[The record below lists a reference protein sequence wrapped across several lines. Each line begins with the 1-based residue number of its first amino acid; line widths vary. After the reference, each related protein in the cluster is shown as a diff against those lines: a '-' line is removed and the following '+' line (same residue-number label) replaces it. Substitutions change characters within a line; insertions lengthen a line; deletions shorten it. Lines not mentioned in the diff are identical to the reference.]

1 MGFRREWLPLGILVL
16 AAGLMAG
23 CIYSFKGSLPS
34 YIRNVAI
41 PLFDDNTAYPNVR
54 ENLTNSVIAGFTSD
68 NTLKVTSETNADIVL
83 TGTIL
88 SITQR
93 AEALTAGETVGSY
106 QLLVNVKVK
115 CDDIKNNKVMWEKTL
130 TAFGVMPATATQ
142 EERDAA
148 INEAIEKISDDI
160 LNNTLANW

>member
-1 MGFRREWLPLGILVL
+1 MVFSRGQPWTIVLLAGI
-16 AAGLMAG
+16 MAG

-54 ENLTNSVIAGFTSD
+54 ENLTNAVIAGFTSD
-68 NTLKVTSETNADIVL
+68 NTLKVTSEANADIVIN
-83 TGTIL
+83 GTIL

-93 AEALTAGETVGSY
+93 AEALTAGENVTSY
-106 QLLVNVKVK
+106 QLSLNVKVK
-115 CDDIKNNKVMWEKTL
+115 CDDIKNNKTMWEKTL
-130 TAFGVMPATATQ
+130 SAFGVMPATATQ
-142 EERDAA
+142 DDRDTA
-148 INEAIEKISDDI
+148 INEAIEKISEDI